1 MPAKNTTRENLMEL
15 ESTRELYV
23 DIMNFCATRR
33 TAEDVIAFAEADPNK
48 RKTMTP
54 TLRCLDALVEAGV
67 LNRDYTVFD
76 DHLSEEEVVSL
87 LEREVIIREDVQVAY
102 EITQDGKELLAEFA
116 PTARLDKL
124 FASKPQYINAYK
136 ETLKLCC
143 EPKTL
148 AEVTEMLR
156 ILGVPVDHKPGVDI
170 VYPSFLLD
178 GLQKA
183 GVLVWNNGWILT
195 EEGKKIAERL

>member
-1 MPAKNTTRENLMEL
+1 MPANNITRETLMEL

-23 DIMNFCATRR
+23 DILNYCVTRR
-33 TAEDVIAFAEADPNK
+33 AAEDVESFAEADPNK

-54 TLRCLDALVEAGV
+54 TPRCLDALVQAGV
-67 LNRDYTVFD
+67 LNRDYTVFGD
-76 DHLSEEEVVSL
+76 QLSEEEVLSL
-87 LEREVIIREDVQVAY
+87 LEREVVIREDVQVAY
-102 EITQDGKELLAEFA
+102 EITEGGKELLAEYA

-136 ETLKLCC
+136 ETLKLCR

-148 AEVTEMLR
+148 AEVTDMLR
-156 ILGVPVDHKPGVDI
+156 SLGVPVDHKPGVDI

-183 GVLVWNNGWILT
+183 GVLVWNDGWNLT
-195 EEGKKIAERL
+195 EEGRNIAEKL